1 MAPFGK
7 KKRNKDEEKIKLTK
21 DNWKNGVRIFN
32 FLKPYKGT
40 FLIGILFLFLSSLA
54 SLAFPKFMGQLLQ
67 QATDNNGDFSQ
78 VNNIALGLLILFACQ
93 SVFSYFRVVLF
104 INVTEK
110 TIADIR
116 TTFFSHLVKMPM
128 YFFDKNRV
136 GELNSRISSD
146 IALLKETMTTTSAEI
161 IRQAI
166 TLIGGIILLFLDSAE
181 LALFMLAVLPVI
193 IILAVFFGKKLRT
206 YSKMVQQTTADSQN
220 IVEEVL
226 QAIQNVKAFSN
237 EVFEINRYGS
247 EVDVI
252 KKYGIKGG
260 KLRAAFISFIVFG
273 VFGAIVAVVWYG
285 VRLIQQGELT
295 IGGLT
300 EFLLLTIFIAASLG
314 SLGDLYAQFQK
325 AVGAADK
332 IMSILDEDEE
342 MLNDDSK
349 KDIVLN
355 GSIEFNNVS
364 FSYPSR
370 LEFEVLKNVSLKI
383 NAGEQIAIVGGS
395 GAGKSTIAS
404 LLYQF
409 YNTTK
414 GDILFDG
421 QSSSQLNLTNVRN
434 QMAIVP
440 QELILF
446 GGTIQENIAYG
457 KTSATFEEIKEAAKQ
472 AFALD
477 FIEKFPE
484 GFETI
489 VGERGI
495 QLSGGQRQR
504 IAIARAIL
512 KDPKVLILDEAT
524 SALDSESETFV
535 QNALDNLM
543 KNRTSIVIAHR
554 LSTVR
559 MADKIVVLNEGTI
572 VEVGNHDELMNLEN
586 GFYKNMKQLQ
596 I

>member
-7 KKRNKDEEKIKLTK
+7 KKRNKDEEKIKLSK
-21 DNWKNGVRIFN
+21 DNWKNGIRIFS
-32 FLKPYKGT
+32 FIKPYKWT
-40 FLIGILFLFLSSLA
+40 FFVGILFLFLSSLA
-54 SLAFPKFMGQLLQ
+54 SLAFPKFMGNLLQ
-67 QATDNNGDFSQ
+67 QATDNQGDFSTINQ
-78 VNNIALGLLILFACQ
+78 IAIGLIILFACQ
-93 SVFSYFRVVLF
+93 AVFSYFRVVLF

-110 TIADIR
+110 TVADIR
-116 TTFFSHLVKMPM
+116 STFFSHLVKMPM
-128 YFFDKNRV
+128 AFFDKNRV

-146 IALLKETMTTTSAEI
+146 IALLKETMTTTSAEL
-161 IRQAI
+161 IRQLI
-166 TLIGGIILLFLDSAE
+166 TLIGGITLLFLDSAE

-193 IILAVFFGKKLRT
+193 IILAVFFGKKLRN

-237 EVFEINRYGS
+237 EIFEVNRYNNQ
-247 EVDVI
+247 VDTI

-285 VRLIQQGELT
+285 VRLIQMGELT

-332 IMSILDEDEE
+332 IMEILDQDEE
-342 MLNDDSK
+342 KLNDESLSRIQLAGK
-349 KDIVLN
+349 
-355 GSIEFNNVS
+355 IEFKNVT
-364 FSYPSR
+364 FAYPSR
-370 LEFEVLKNVSLKI
+370 PEVDIIKNLSLEI
-383 NAGEQIAIVGGS
+383 QPGEQIAIVGGS
-395 GAGKSTIAS
+395 GAGKSTLAS

-409 YNTTK
+409 YPSSS

-421 QSSSQLNLTNVRN
+421 QSISQLNLTNIRN

-457 KTSATFEEIKEAAKQ
+457 KPDASLDEIKEAAKQ

-484 GFETI
+484 GFNTI

-524 SALDSESETFV
+524 SALDSESETYV
-535 QNALDNLM
+535 QKALDNLM
-543 KNRTSIVIAHR
+543 TNRTSIVIAHR

-559 MADKIVVLNEGTI
+559 MADKIIVLNEGTI
-572 VEVGNHDELMNLEN
+572 VEVGNHNELMNLEQ

>member
-7 KKRNKDEEKIKLTK
+7 KKRNKDEEKIKLSK
-21 DNWKNGVRIFN
+21 DNWKNGIRIFS
-32 FLKPYKGT
+32 FIKPYKWT
-40 FLIGILFLFLSSLA
+40 FFVGILFLFLSSLA
-54 SLAFPKFMGQLLQ
+54 SLAFPKFMGSLLQ
-67 QATDNNGDFSQ
+67 QATDTQGDFSQ
-78 VNNIALGLLILFACQ
+78 VNQIAIGLFILFACQ
-93 SVFSYFRVVLF
+93 AVFSYFRVVLF

-110 TIADIR
+110 TMADIR
-116 TTFFSHLVKMPM
+116 SKFFSHLVKMPM
-128 YFFDKNRV
+128 TFFDKNRV

-161 IRQAI
+161 IRQMI
-166 TLIGGIILLFLDSAE
+166 TLIGGITLLFLDSAE
-181 LALFMLAVLPVI
+181 LALFMLAVLPII
-193 IILAVFFGKKLRT
+193 IILAVIFGKKLRN

-237 EVFEINRYGS
+237 EIFEVNRYNS
-247 EVDVI
+247 QVDII
-252 KKYGIKGG
+252 KQYGIKAG

-285 VRLIQQGELT
+285 VKLIQQGELT

-325 AVGAADK
+325 AIGAADK
-332 IMSILDEDEE
+332 IMEILDQDEE
-342 MLNDDSK
+342 KLNDTSLAPVQLEGHIK
-349 KDIVLN
+349 
-355 GSIEFNNVS
+355 FQNVS
-364 FSYPSR
+364 FAYPAR
-370 LEFEVLKNVSLKI
+370 PEVEIIKQLNLDIK
-383 NAGEQIAIVGGS
+383 AGEQVAIVGGS
-395 GAGKSTIAS
+395 GAGKSTLAA

-409 YNTTK
+409 YPISS
-414 GDILFDG
+414 GDLLFDG
-421 QSSSQLNLTNVRN
+421 QSIRQLNLTNIRN

-446 GGTIQENIAYG
+446 GGSIQENIAYG
-457 KTSATFEEIKEAAKQ
+457 KPDATFEEIKHAAQQ

-477 FIEKFPE
+477 FIEKFPD
-484 GFETI
+484 GFKTI

-524 SALDSESETFV
+524 SALDSESETYV
-535 QNALDNLM
+535 QKALENLM
-543 KNRTSIVIAHR
+543 VNRTSIVIAHR

-559 MADKIVVLNEGTI
+559 MADKIIVLNEGTI
-572 VEVGNHDELMNLEN
+572 VEVGNHDELMNLEK

>member
-7 KKRNKDEEKIKLTK
+7 KKRNKDEEKIKLSK
-21 DNWKNGVRIFN
+21 DNWKNGIRIFS
-32 FLKPYKGT
+32 FIKPYKWT
-40 FLIGILFLFLSSLA
+40 FFLGILFLFLSSLA
-54 SLAFPKFMGQLLQ
+54 SLAFPKFMGNLLQ
-67 QATDNNGDFSQ
+67 QATDSQGDFSTI
-78 VNNIALGLLILFACQ
+78 NTIALSLIILFACQ
-93 SVFSYFRVVLF
+93 AVFSYFRVVLF

-110 TIADIR
+110 TMADIR
-116 TTFFSHLVKMPM
+116 STFFSHLVKMPM
-128 YFFDKNRV
+128 SFFDKNRV

-161 IRQAI
+161 IRQMI
-166 TLIGGIILLFLDSAE
+166 TLIGGITLLFLDSAE

-193 IILAVFFGKKLRT
+193 IILAVFFGKKLRN

-237 EVFEINRYGS
+237 EIFEVNRYNKQ
-247 EVDVI
+247 VDVI
-252 KKYGIKGG
+252 KQYGIKGG

-285 VRLIQQGELT
+285 VKLIQQGQLT

-325 AVGAADK
+325 AIGAADK
-332 IMSILDEDEE
+332 IMEILDEDEE
-342 MLNDDSK
+342 KLNDQS
-349 KDIVLN
+349 LA
-355 GSIEFNNVS
+355 SIQIAGQIQFKNVS
-364 FSYPSR
+364 FAYPSR
-370 LEFEVLKNVSLKI
+370 PEVEIIKNLNLNI
-383 NAGEQIAIVGGS
+383 NPGEQIAIVGGS
-395 GAGKSTIAS
+395 GAGKSTLAS

-409 YNTTK
+409 YPTTS

-421 QSSSQLNLTNVRN
+421 QSIRQLNLTNIRN

-446 GGTIQENIAYG
+446 GGTILENIAYG
-457 KTSATFEEIKEAAKQ
+457 KPDASFEEIKEAAKQ

-477 FIEKFPE
+477 FIENFPD
-484 GFETI
+484 GFKTI

-535 QNALDNLM
+535 QKALDNLM
-543 KNRTSIVIAHR
+543 VNRTSVVIAHR

-559 MADKIVVLNEGTI
+559 MADKIIVLNEGTI
-572 VEVGNHDELMNLEN
+572 VEVGNHNELMSLEH

>member
-7 KKRNKDEEKIKLTK
+7 KKRNKDEEKIKLSK
-21 DNWKNGVRIFN
+21 DNWKNGVRIFSYI
-32 FLKPYKGT
+32 KPYKWT
-40 FLIGILFLFLSSLA
+40 FFIGILFLFLSSLA
-54 SLAFPKFMGQLLQ
+54 SLAFPKYMGRLLQ
-67 QATDNNGDFSQ
+67 QATDNQGDFSSI
-78 VNNIALGLLILFACQ
+78 NEIALGLIILFACQ
-93 SVFSYFRVVLF
+93 AVFSYFRVVLF

-110 TIADIR
+110 TMADIR
-116 TTFFSHLVKMPM
+116 STFFSHLVKMPM
-128 YFFDKNRV
+128 AFFDKNRI

-161 IRQAI
+161 IRQFI
-166 TLIGGIILLFLDSAE
+166 TLIGGITLLFMDSAE

-193 IILAVFFGKKLRT
+193 IILAVIFGKKLRN

-237 EVFEINRYGS
+237 EIFEVNRYNS
-247 EVDVI
+247 QVEVI
-252 KKYGIKGG
+252 KQYGIKGG

-285 VRLIQQGELT
+285 VRLIQQGQLS

-325 AVGAADK
+325 AIGAADK
-332 IMSILDEDEE
+332 IMEIMDQDEE
-342 MLNDDSK
+342 KLNDESLSAVQLSGGIQF
-349 KDIVLN
+349 KDVY
-355 GSIEFNNVS
+355 

-370 LEFEVLKNVSLKI
+370 PDVEIIKNLNLEI
-383 NAGEQIAIVGGS
+383 QPGEQIAIVGGS
-395 GAGKSTIAS
+395 GAGKSTLAS

-409 YNTTK
+409 YPTTS
-414 GDILFDG
+414 GDILFDK
-421 QSSSQLNLTNVRN
+421 QSIRQLNLTNIRN

-446 GGTIQENIAYG
+446 GGSIQENIAYG
-457 KTSATFEEIKEAAKQ
+457 KPNASFEEIKYAAKQ
-472 AFALD
+472 AFAID
-477 FIEKFPE
+477 FIEKFPD
-484 GFETI
+484 GFNTI

-524 SALDSESETFV
+524 SALDSESETYV
-535 QNALDNLM
+535 QKALDNLM
-543 KNRTSIVIAHR
+543 EDRTSIVIAHR

-559 MADKIVVLNEGTI
+559 MADKIIVLNEGTI
-572 VEVGNHDELMNLEN
+572 VEVGNHNELMNLDN